1 MITGLYFF
9 DNEVIKLSHKLK
21 PSKRNETEIV
31 DLIKHYQKR
40 GFLKHVKL
48 GRGAIWSDAG
58 KIDDFM
64 NISNFVTSVEK
75 VQGLKIACLDEIAY
89 KKKWIKKDQLIKNI
103 NFYGNCPYSE
113 YLKRILK
120 N

>member
-1 MITGLYFF
+1 M
-9 DNEVIKLSHKLK
+9 
-21 PSKRNETEIV
+21 
-31 DLIKHYQKR
+31 DLIKYYQKKR
-40 GFLKHVKL
+40 RLNHIKL

-89 KKKWIKKDQLIKNI
+89 KKNWIKKDQLIKKI
-103 NFYGNCPYSE
+103 NFYGNCPYSD
-113 YLKRILK
+113 YLKKILEK
-120 N
+120 